1 MTVTRRIRRRG
12 EHEISRKTIACGNAG
27 CSGGLVVTTLVCV
40 TTLCARGCGCSGHP
54 AFPTPSV
61 GRKIHAQLGRIAP
74 RDRKVASPI
83 LQLSSPA
90 KAGDPVFRDA
100 SDGIEKPR
108 RTGYPAGAC
117 HRARRRRDPVAGY
130 DDLLWSS
137 AELFIERA
145 FAV

>member
-1 MTVTRRIRRRG
+1 MPGESGVT
-12 EHEISRKTIACGNAG
+12 
-27 CSGGLVVTTLVCV
+27 VVTTLVCF
-40 TTLCARGCGCSGHP
+40 TTLCARGCGCGGHP

-61 GRKIHAQLGRIAP
+61 GRKIDAQLGRIAP

-100 SDGIEKPR
+100 SNGIEKPR

-137 AELFIERA
+137 AELFIGRA
-145 FAV
+145 FAQLRPASPHAKTSTRHLDRTAGMR